1 CWPRGRPWP
10 WCAVCGRRPS
20 CMRWGGCRPGSS
32 TARSWP
38 RARSSVPL
46 LAARQP
52 RRTTRGSAPN
62 RARGPEPHR
71 GPHVARTPGGR
82 RLLTAE
88 CYKVSLVRA
97 RRGMGREPERVRWMD
112 EREVEM
118 LELLRGEEARFRA
131 MHPGFD
137 AIEAR
142 INAPAMANRRFVAR
156 ALGDVL

>member
-1 CWPRGRPWP
+1 

-71 GPHVARTPGGR
+71 GPHVARTLGVSR
-82 RLLTAE
+82 MLTPE
-88 CYKVSLVRA
+88 CSKDTLVRA
-97 RRGMGREPERVRWMD
+97 RSEMDLETELVRWMD
-112 EREVEM
+112 ENEVEM
-118 LELLRGEEARFRA
+118 LELLREEEARFRA
-131 MHPGFD
+131 M
-137 AIEAR
+137 
-142 INAPAMANRRFVAR
+142 
-156 ALGDVL
+156 